1 MPDLSCDVAVV
12 GAGIIGTSIAWHLA
26 RRGCTNVVVIER
38 ESNPGMGST
47 AKAAGGIR
55 GQFGSH
61 INVQLSALSI
71 PAFER
76 FPKELGADVVFNQA
90 GYLWVTNRAADL
102 KAFEANVKQQRSYGL
117 DVKLID
123 RKEIE
128 RLAPYLKSDDL
139 VGGTFHQKDGY
150 APPADYVM
158 GYHKASKALGV
169 KYLLESPVTGIT
181 VKDRRITA
189 LRTTTG
195 DVRAERVVFA
205 AGAWSK
211 KLGEMIGL
219 AIPVEPVRRQCL
231 VTHPIRE
238 GMNHP
243 IPMTIDYAT
252 GVYMHSES
260 GGVLIGLADKNEP
273 PSFNET
279 ADPEF
284 IMRMVELAM
293 ARVPVLEQASIL
305 TQWGGLYEVTPDHH
319 PIIGPLPGLANAT
332 IAAGFS
338 GHGVMHAPATG
349 QLVAEMLLEKK
360 TSLDVSCLRYSRF
373 QEGALIH
380 ESHVI

>member
-1 MPDLSCDVAVV
+1 
-12 GAGIIGTSIAWHLA
+12 
-26 RRGCTNVVVIER
+26 
-38 ESNPGMGST
+38 
-47 AKAAGGIR
+47 
-55 GQFGSH
+55 
-61 INVQLSALSI
+61 
-71 PAFER
+71 
-76 FPKELGADVVFNQA
+76 
-90 GYLWVTNRAADL
+90 
-102 KAFEANVKQQRSYGL
+102 
-117 DVKLID
+117 
-123 RKEIE
+123 
-128 RLAPYLKSDDL
+128 
-139 VGGTFHQKDGY
+139 
-150 APPADYVM
+150 M

-205 AGAWSK
+205 AGAWSN

-319 PIIGPLPGLANAT
+319 PILGALPGLANAT